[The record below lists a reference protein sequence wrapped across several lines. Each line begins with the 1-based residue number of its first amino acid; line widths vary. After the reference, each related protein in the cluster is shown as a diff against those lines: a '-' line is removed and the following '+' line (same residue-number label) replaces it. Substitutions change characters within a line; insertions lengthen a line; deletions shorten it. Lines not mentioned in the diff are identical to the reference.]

1 MVWILLKGGIIKI
14 DYGERELMNHIVK
27 ISNLAKL
34 VLSIC
39 GGRYS
44 QTDLIEFVHVV
55 QKISLSYLKYQEV
68 IGKHIRWERNKTI
81 GELEDLALD
90 CVAGLF
96 MRNDDGHFIQFN
108 KYFLQNTL
116 NVAALCDADIMVLL
130 RRLVIKKTKQELS
143 RIFKERDPEGAKIV
157 RNIKVAIKSTA
168 DFESFKEMGREYIYL
183 RSGNGKP
190 TNGNGRFNGNG
201 YHHSKNGHS
210 NNGHNGYSNNGH
222 ANNGTNHVNGTNGV
236 NGNGEL
242 NYEYLRKSMP
252 SIPEKSLKGE
262 YLNMYCPKDPVSA
275 GIRKMLV
282 VVKSEEKYQNFLPL
296 DMIARIMRHTN
307 LEMARDRLVSE
318 VNEVS
323 PLDDL
328 KLQEIEKRKVKV
340 LKRIKRKIQ
349 NQYVNSGKISQKKGN
364 IYFLALAEI
373 LEDISQGKKYDSYYK
388 HLRRYMIDLTQRN
401 YRTQERTIFEYLGK
415 LIKKWFRDSLI
426 ELL

>member
-1 MVWILLKGGIIKI
+1 
-14 DYGERELMNHIVK
+14 MNHIVRK
-27 ISNLAKL
+27 SNLAKL

-44 QTDLIEFVHVV
+44 QTDLIEFVNLV

-68 IGKHIRWERNKTI
+68 IGKHIRWERNKSI

-108 KYFLQNTL
+108 KYFLQNAL
-116 NVAALCDADIMVLL
+116 NIAALCDADIMVLL

-157 RNIKVAIKSTA
+157 RNIKVAIKSTD

-183 RSGNGKP
+183 RNGKSHSNGRL
-190 TNGNGRFNGNG
+190 NGNGHVFPQ
-201 YHHSKNGHS
+201 NGHS
-210 NNGHNGYSNNGH
+210 NNGHSNNGH
-222 ANNGTNHVNGTNGV
+222 ANNGISNNGYSHNRANHVNGANGV

-252 SIPEKSLKGE
+252 TIPEKSLKGE
-262 YLNMYCPKDPVSA
+262 YLNAYCPKDPVSA
-275 GIRKMLV
+275 GIRKMLM
-282 VVKSEEKYQNFLPL
+282 VVKNEEKFQNFLPL

-307 LEMARDRLVSE
+307 LEMARDRLISD

-328 KLQEIEKRKVKV
+328 KMKEIEKRKLKV
-340 LKRIKRKIQ
+340 LKRIRRKIE
-349 NQYVNSGKISQKKGN
+349 NQYVSSGKISLNKGN
-364 IYFLALAEI
+364 IYYQALAEI

-388 HLRRYMIDLTQRN
+388 HLRRYMPDLTQRN

-415 LIKKWFRDSLI
+415 LIKKWFRESLI

>member
-1 MVWILLKGGIIKI
+1 
-14 DYGERELMNHIVK
+14 MNQIAK
-27 ISNLAKL
+27 KANLAKL

-39 GGRYS
+39 GGKYS
-44 QTDLIEFVHVV
+44 QSDLIEFVNLV

-68 IGKHIRWERNKTI
+68 IGKHIRWERNKSI

-96 MRNDDGHFIQFN
+96 MRNEDGTFIQFN
-108 KYFLQNTL
+108 KYFLQNSL
-116 NVAALCDADIMVLL
+116 NVSLLEDAEIMVLL

-183 RSGNGKP
+183 R
-190 TNGNGRFNGNG
+190 NGNGRLNGNG
-201 YHHSKNGHS
+201 QLNGNGHS
-210 NNGHNGYSNNGH
+210 HHSNNNGHSANGHANNGQARYPNNGH
-222 ANNGTNHVNGTNGV
+222 ANNGHTNTNNTNNGGYHDNGTNGV

-242 NYEYLRKSMP
+242 NYAYLRKSMP
-252 SIPEKSLKGE
+252 TIPEKSLKGE
-262 YLNMYCPKDPVSA
+262 YLNTYCPKDPVSA
-275 GIRKMLV
+275 GIRKMLM
-282 VVKSEEKYQNFLPL
+282 VVKHEEKYQNFLPL
-296 DMIARIMRHTN
+296 DMVARIMRHTN
-307 LEMARDRLVSE
+307 LEMARDRLVSQ

-328 KLQEIEKRKVKV
+328 RVKEIEKRKVKV
-340 LKRIKRKIQ
+340 LAKIKKKIQ
-349 NQYVNSGKISQKKGN
+349 NQYVSSGKISQKKGA
-364 IYFLALAEI
+364 IYYQALAEI

-388 HLRRYMIDLTQRN
+388 HLRRYMQDLTQRA

-415 LIKKWFRDSLI
+415 LIKKWFRESLM